1 MGVQSISKKK
11 GLGVEA
17 SSGVIDAVIYG
28 RASKDRLRLM
38 RSIEDQ
44 VADCRAWC
52 EPLGWR
58 VVDVITDANRS
69 ASQWRRKEREGF
81 EEALGLIESRQIQG
95 FVTWEPSRA
104 GRDLAIYVQ
113 LRAACQR
120 AGVLYLTQ
128 GRVYDF
134 SRPDDSFMM
143 GFEFLRAEA
152 DANTMRERQLRTA
165 RRNAEKGRPHG
176 RLAYGYRRVYDER
189 TGVLVRQEPDPHTG
203 QIVRDAARDVL
214 AGASMWSVA
223 MRLQDAGEPT
233 PMRTWSEHPRG
244 WDTYTI
250 RQLLHNPTI
259 AGKRVYRGQVI
270 GDAAW
275 EPLIGWEDFQKLQ
288 RVFADPGR
296 KVRGG
301 GGMPAKTLMVHI
313 ARCHYCGRPLKRA
326 VLRRKNKADAVKYHC
341 HFRGCFKTTISQPGL
356 DAYVQEVALA
366 WFEQPA
372 NVARLTATD
381 GDGAGAGWL
390 DHAHAV
396 EEELASLQQ
405 RLDEA
410 ADRYAAGE
418 LPLAMLS
425 RIEQQLRPKI
435 EQAQRALVPPISD
448 ENIRALVTAGDVR
461 AAWAE
466 LALAEQRKIVKAV
479 FDVRVQRTANRGQ
492 NAFEPARVLVAPRV

>member
-1 MGVQSISKKK
+1 MGVQSISKNKS
-11 GLGVEA
+11 LGVEA

-28 RASKDRLRLM
+28 RASKDRLRLL
-38 RSIEDQ
+38 RSIGDQ
-44 VADCRAWC
+44 IADCRTWC
-52 EPLGWR
+52 VPLGWR
-58 VVDVITDANRS
+58 VVEVITDANRS

-81 EEALGLIESRQIQG
+81 EEALGLIESGRIQG

-134 SRPDDSFMM
+134 SRSDDSFMM

-189 TGVLVRQEPDPHTG
+189 TGVLVRQEPDSHTG

-223 MRLQDAGEPT
+223 MGLQDAGEPT
-233 PMRTWSEHPRG
+233 PMRPWSEHPRG

-250 RQLLHNPTI
+250 RQILQNPTI

-270 GDAAW
+270 GDADW
-275 EPLIGWEDFQKLQ
+275 EPLIGWEDFEKLQ
-288 RVFADPGR
+288 RLFADPGR
-296 KVRGG
+296 RVRGG

-326 VLRRKNKADAVKYHC
+326 TLRRKNKRDAVKYQC
-341 HFRGCFKTTISQPGL
+341 EFRGCYKTTISQPGL

-372 NVARLTATD
+372 NLARLTATD
-381 GDGAGAGWL
+381 GDGDGDGWL
-390 DHAHAV
+390 AQAHAV

-418 LPLAMLS
+418 LPVSMLS
-425 RIEQQLRPKI
+425 RIEQQLRPRI

-466 LALAEQRKIVKAV
+466 LALAEQRRIVKAV
-479 FDVRVQRTANRGQ
+479 FDVRVQRTANREQ
-492 NAFEPARVLVAPRV
+492 NAFEPERVLIAPRV